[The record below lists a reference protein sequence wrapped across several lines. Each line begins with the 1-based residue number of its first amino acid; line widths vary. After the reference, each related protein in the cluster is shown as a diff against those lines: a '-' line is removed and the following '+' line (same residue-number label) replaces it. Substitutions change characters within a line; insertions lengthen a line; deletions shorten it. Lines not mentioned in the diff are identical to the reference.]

1 MTLEVLKNSSQNL
14 FCYLFFFQFFCCFY
28 SYIVNFY
35 NLQCLIS
42 KELHLFITDSY
53 SQVFSVTNIDYD
65 IFQKRCHSIFPK
77 KLHLMFM
84 KYIVKH
90 AEKVDLEFYVHVS
103 YDIHTLPQ
111 LNVGVDILE
120 INFP

>member
-1 MTLEVLKNSSQNL
+1 MTLEILNKSSQNL
-14 FCYLFFFQFFCCFY
+14 FAIYFFQFFCCFY

-65 IFQKRCHSIFPK
+65 IFQKRCHSIFQK
-77 KLHLMFM
+77 KIAFN
-84 KYIVKH
+84 
-90 AEKVDLEFYVHVS
+90 VH
-103 YDIHTLPQ
+103 
-111 LNVGVDILE
+111 E
-120 INFP
+120 IYC